1 MVFTVSTTGNPN
13 VQQVTQ
19 TFAATDTDALWD
31 WVPTIEDGPGTYT
44 ITAQQ
49 GATTLGS
56 ATVTVNQ
63 KPAAAAP
70 NTTAGLVTAICT
82 VSPITRAS
90 VSDGGD
96 GIRASVGETFDIVL
110 TGFFPGEQI
119 PLYLYGNAGCAS
131 GQACFISELTTVTA
145 DGQGQASFTWNSAG
159 SGAGA
164 YVIVTAAEAQAVL
177 DGTATDL
184 GTLRAR
190 IDLE

>member
-13 VQQVTQ
+13 VRQVTQ

-49 GATTLGS
+49 GATTVGS
-56 ATVTVNQ
+56 ATVTVNLR
-63 KPAAAAP
+63 PTASGP
-70 NTTAGLVTAICT
+70 NTTQGLVTAIRT

-90 VSDGGD
+90 VSEGD

-119 PLYLYGNAGCAS
+119 PMYLYGNAGCAS

-177 DGTATDL
+177 DGTVTDL

-190 IDLE
+190 IDLQ